1 VRERA
6 ISVIAEYVPTS
17 HSPDSFVECRKVK
30 QDSKLKE
37 DTLLSTRWI
46 KPLQRVMPHNPQ

>member
-1 VRERA
+1 MRERA

-30 QDSKLKE
+30 QDSR
-37 DTLLSTRWI
+37 DTCLTVVGSAI
-46 KPLQRVMPHNPQ
+46 E